1 MGKGATLNYSFRSRF
16 IHEWYNCVLEAHLF
30 LLRPFLTK
38 KPNASP
44 PIPIFGPAK
53 TKKHDISTTTTP
65 THRTERVE
73 IDVPHFFTAPLASN
87 FDRASWPT
95 FKKLSASRPLRPR
108 KKKKKHHD
116 NRRVNYSPVAT
127 QPSPTPEAVRGRRH
141 DVYST
146 THPRRQPQKHTSQP
160 QNPPETT
167 TEVSRMRHLEFPID
181 PTRQTPR
188 TRTFQSDGPKWNVN
202 CGRERRN
209 VSTSTTA
216 SDKAYLDEARRRL
229 ALKGIVP
236 KVGAIFFVFFFFY

>member
-108 KKKKKHHD
+108 KKTMITGAWIIHRL
-116 NRRVNYSPVAT
+116 RRNPP
-127 QPSPTPEAVRGRRH
+127 QP
-141 DVYST
+141 
-146 THPRRQPQKHTSQP
+146 PRRCVEDGTMSIPQPIPGVNLKNTRRNLKTHRRQRRRCSGCAILNSPSTPHARHPEHALSKVTAQSGTSIAAASV
-160 QNPPETT
+160 E
-167 TEVSRMRHLEFPID
+167 MFPHRRRR
-181 PTRQTPR
+181 PTRPTL
-188 TRTFQSDGPKWNVN
+188 TRPDG
-202 CGRERRN
+202 
-209 VSTSTTA
+209 VS
-216 SDKAYLDEARRRL
+216 
-229 ALKGIVP
+229 P
-236 KVGAIFFVFFFFY
+236 